1 MPSHHSLPTDIHEH
15 EFPPTSSFTSPIPNW
30 NATSPEQAT
39 RMPSDGYSSQ
49 FMTGYMGNPLMT
61 DIGFATNNP
70 QITSG
75 TGFAASNPHLGVDRS
90 QSQLGSTMDS
100 AAMSNLLGVPHLSD
114 STTTHFSDST
124 TTDSILGHL
133 PPQQARTGTLSD
145 TLLSF
150 NSPFVHQFPIAHD
163 MPLLGGTYNQS
174 NFVQHQQQSILL
186 RQHLLSSQTRAIL
199 LQNGLQ
205 QQSGLASVLPAVA
218 IPMLARSCADVEIPG
233 SNRSSVAICPLSDS
247 LLVGAGQEMVE
258 NVPVVATTVTAA
270 ETPPE
275 SKGSLKRKR
284 PGHGLEK
291 PKRALCAYNIFLYA
305 TMNDLKQ

>member
-15 EFPPTSSFTSPIPNW
+15 EFPPTCSFTSPIPNW
-30 NATSPEQAT
+30 NASSVEPAT
-39 RMPSDGYSSQ
+39 RMPSDSYSSQ
-49 FMTGYMGNPLMT
+49 FMTCYMGNPLTT
-61 DIGFATNNP
+61 DIGFATSNP
-70 QITSG
+70 QITSSG
-75 TGFAASNPHLGVDRS
+75 IGFAASNPHLGAERS
-90 QSQLGSTMDS
+90 QLRSTMDS
-100 AAMSNLLGVPHLSD
+100 AAMSNLLGMPHLSD
-114 STTTHFSDST
+114 STTTN
-124 TTDSILGHL
+124 SILGHL
-133 PPQQARTGTLSD
+133 PPQQSPTGTLSD
-145 TLLSF
+145 SLLRF

-186 RQHLLSSQTRAIL
+186 RQHLLSSQTRAFL

-218 IPMLARSCADVEIPG
+218 VPMLARSCAAVEIPG
-233 SNRSSVAICPLSDS
+233 SNCSSVAIRPLADT

-258 NVPVVATTVTAA
+258 NLPVMVTTVTAA

-275 SKGSLKRKR
+275 SKGSLKRKH
-284 PGHGLEK
+284 PGYDLEK